1 MGIISRL
8 LLFLYV
14 IAVASALIVFAG
26 VCLNFFPAEFWR
38 GELEKIIS
46 RQETLAVIAAMFLA
60 SLCLLS
66 SVFSSGGKK
75 NSEEFLST
83 DDVELQTGQA
93 GEVRIAVQAI
103 KNVVEQAALTVSGVR
118 EVKAEVFSQKGEM
131 PVKINLEIILGQ
143 GYSAPKVSEEIN
155 SAVNEA
161 LQTAMQISNVP
172 VKTKVTE
179 VTHAVLE
186 RERRVV

>member
-14 IAVASALIVFAG
+14 IVVMAVLVCCAA
-26 VCLNFFPAEFWR
+26 VCLHIFPAEWWR
-38 GELEKIIS
+38 TQLEVIIA

-66 SVFSSGGKK
+66 AVFSSNKK
-75 NSEEFLST
+75 SHSDFLSS
-83 DDVELQTGQA
+83 DDVELQKGQLS
-93 GEVRIAVQAI
+93 EVKITVGAI
-103 KNVVEQAALTVSGVR
+103 QSVVERAALTVQGVR
-118 EVKAEVFSQKGEM
+118 EVKAEVFNQSGEI
-131 PVKINLEIILGQ
+131 PVKVDLEIVLGQ
-143 GYSAPKVSEEIN
+143 GYSAPEVSAEIN

-161 LQTAMQISNVP
+161 LQTTMQIANVP
-172 VKTKVTE
+172 VKTKVIE
-179 VTHAVLE
+179 VTHAIGE

>member
-1 MGIISRL
+1 MGILSRL

-14 IAVASALIVFAG
+14 IAVMAALVICAG
-26 VCLNFFPAEFWR
+26 VCLNFFPANFWL

-46 RQETLAVIAAMFLA
+46 RPETLAVIGVMFLA

-66 SVFSSGGKK
+66 SVFSTDKK
-75 NSEEFLST
+75 KSHEEFLSG
-83 DDVELQTGQA
+83 DDIELQSGQPS
-93 GEVRIAVQAI
+93 EVKITVGAVQS
-103 KNVVEQAALTVSGVR
+103 VVERAALTVAGVR
-118 EVKAEVFSQKGEM
+118 EVKSEVFSQKGEV
-131 PVKINLEIILGQ
+131 PVKVNLEIVLGQ
-143 GYSAPKVSEEIN
+143 GYSAPQVSEEIN

-161 LQTAMQISNVP
+161 LKTAMQISEVP

-179 VTHAVLE
+179 VTHAIVE